1 MNNNL
6 TFLCMVIIFPYKVI
20 GKKRY
25 IMQSIN
31 YIDTHKPKN
40 AEEEELAEKR
50 EREGWSCSA
59 NKRERS

>member
-1 MNNNL
+1 
-6 TFLCMVIIFPYKVI
+6 
-20 GKKRY
+20 
-25 IMQSIN
+25 MQSIN

-59 NKRERS
+59 NIYVQFLCSIGKSFKKLIEFTLRLEIGFTG

>member
-1 MNNNL
+1 
-6 TFLCMVIIFPYKVI
+6 MVIIFPYKVI